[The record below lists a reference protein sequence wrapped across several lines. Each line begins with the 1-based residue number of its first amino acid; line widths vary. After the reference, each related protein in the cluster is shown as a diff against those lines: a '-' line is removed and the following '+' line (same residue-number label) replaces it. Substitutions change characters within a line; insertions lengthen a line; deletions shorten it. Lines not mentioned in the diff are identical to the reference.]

1 MATGT
6 LTGQTIANTYKSLLK
21 ITGTTAGGETL
32 HSTTQKVI
40 EDGDGNAF
48 PLSVA
53 ADAVMITSTNRLEFG
68 DDGTYIHQSADGTLD
83 LVADTILELNGGAG
97 SIKIDAN
104 SRISLSNNDSG
115 ASNTI
120 FGKSAG
126 DSDGAGDFNVY
137 IGELSGGTGTQT
149 DASDANVGIGY
160 NALTDITTGYSN
172 VGVGYTA
179 LQNVTTG
186 HNNVS
191 IGSEALNACT
201 VGQYNIAIGR
211 QSLYTDDEGNSTT
224 AVGHNAGAFQNLSGT
239 NTESK
244 NTLLGKSAGYYNVTG
259 TGNTMLGYHS
269 GQGDSNQSNS
279 NNTAVGSQ
287 ALGAIT
293 TGGNNTVVGANA
305 ADDMTIGSINVAI
318 GPNAL
323 GSETVGDRSIAIG
336 SASLFT
342 QEGASNNLAVYNVGV
357 GHATGYYNETGQ
369 YNTMVGGL
377 AGFGTNA
384 SASDNTGIGYKA
396 LYQIGT
402 GANNTVVGSN
412 AGVAITTG
420 SQCTAVGHQALDA
433 NQTGSYLTAI
443 GNNALTAC
451 TASENTGVGWDAG
464 GSIVGGANN
473 CMIGGNAGD
482 TLTTGNQNTCLGDSS
497 DVSATGSV
505 GQIAIG
511 YNVTCAGDDTITVG
525 RGTNIASLG
534 LDGSDTSWAASS
546 DERYKENITDAT
558 AGLDVIND
566 LRPVNYNWKKAK
578 DIQKDLPMYKD
589 SDEPVLGYKYGEVL
603 HGFIAQEVK
612 KVTDK
617 HDSLKDGFKMW
628 GVREDGVQS
637 VADGNL
643 IPILV
648 KAVQELSAKV
658 TELESK
664 LK

>member
-160 NALTDITTGYSN
+160 NALTDITTGYTN
-172 VGVGYTA
+172 VAVGYNA
-179 LQNVTTG
+179 LQNTTTG

-224 AVGHNAGAFQNLSGT
+224 AVGHNAGDFQNLSGT

-396 LYQIGT
+396 L
-402 GANNTVVGSN
+402 
-412 AGVAITTG
+412 
-420 SQCTAVGHQALDA
+420 
-433 NQTGSYLTAI
+433 
-443 GNNALTAC
+443 
-451 TASENTGVGWDAG
+451 
-464 GSIVGGANN
+464 
-473 CMIGGNAGD
+473 
-482 TLTTGNQNTCLGDSS
+482 
-497 DVSATGSV
+497 
-505 GQIAIG
+505 
-511 YNVTCAGDDTITVG
+511 
-525 RGTNIASLG
+525 
-534 LDGSDTSWAASS
+534 
-546 DERYKENITDAT
+546 
-558 AGLDVIND
+558 
-566 LRPVNYNWKKAK
+566 
-578 DIQKDLPMYKD
+578 
-589 SDEPVLGYKYGEVL
+589 
-603 HGFIAQEVK
+603 
-612 KVTDK
+612 
-617 HDSLKDGFKMW
+617 
-628 GVREDGVQS
+628 
-637 VADGNL
+637 
-643 IPILV
+643 
-648 KAVQELSAKV
+648 
-658 TELESK
+658 
-664 LK
+664 